1 MVNSDTHS
9 APVSL
14 RGVTRT
20 FGDHVALH
28 PMTLDIQAGEFV
40 SLLGPSGCGKTTT
53 LRIVAGLESTDAGSV
68 WIGNRDVTHVSPNR
82 RGLGM
87 VFQNYALFPHMSVAE
102 NIAFGLEMSRMPKAE
117 IETQVARIIDM
128 VHLSQFADRMPAK
141 LSGGQQQ
148 RVALARSL
156 VTNPAVLLLDE
167 PMAALDKNLRETMQ
181 YELRQIQE
189 TLGTTTIMVTHD
201 QEEALSLSDRIVVMD
216 KGHLLQAG
224 APQEIYDAPANRF
237 VSEFLGASNLIEC
250 EVTGL
255 DGDEAV
261 LSPRGMSGVTLR
273 AAMRPGIAAGEAV
286 TLSVRPER
294 ISMSQAQP
302 DSSHQAVTGTIVT
315 HVFRGASHAYQIRMN
330 GVETPILVYEQA
342 TGHPETGKRN
352 IGSKV
357 WAHWASEGQT
367 VL

>member
-255 DGDEAV
+255 DGATRRLGIHEADV
-261 LSPRGMSGVTLR
+261 EFDIGVTLGVALQR
-273 AAMRPGIAAGEAV
+273 LRQAV
-286 TLSVRPER
+286 
-294 ISMSQAQP
+294 QP
-302 DSSHQAVTGTIVT
+302 DVVAGAHDQPAAHVTGEVGDDALYLARIVDQ
-315 HVFRGASHAYQIRMN
+315 VARAR
-330 GVETPILVYEQA
+330 
-342 TGHPETGKRN
+342 
-352 IGSKV
+352 
-357 WAHWASEGQT
+357 
-367 VL
+367 